1 MTPEQWLELLA
12 ARLEARRP
20 YVKLMRDYTTGNARL
35 PEMGPNLRR
44 SWERFQRKSR
54 TNWGGLAVESRAER
68 IIHTGVTVGGSIDT
82 PEAKAAAEI
91 VLRNR
96 LEVAFADAIEDC
108 MAVGYGYLA
117 VGSDADGRAV
127 VTAEKP
133 EFVIVAQDELQP
145 WRAVAALKVW
155 RHLVDGRDYALLWI
169 PGLRVKYSRP
179 SVSSLFTQE
188 TMSAAGGWAE
198 SERVAFDGPV
208 PVFELENKTGKSV
221 AEGVYF
227 TGGLS
232 IIDAHTDLVDRITL
246 GVLWRLVTQS
256 IQAFRQR
263 GLFTREGSGGLPE
276 TDTGGNAIDWAAVFE
291 PAPGALWEI
300 PEQVAQVWESQY
312 TDITPML
319 TANTA
324 DVREFAALTGATVP
338 GSDAANQ
345 SAEGVRDGKDKAA
358 RGAEKVLAR
367 VKPVLSGAMLAA
379 LRVEGIDS
387 PGTIEVKFEN
397 PNRVTLAEKTDAASK
412 MIAAGVSLPIV
423 QREILG
429 MSPDTIAEDES
440 NRNRAA
446 MAPSPIASLAAAVTR
461 QTLQPNA

>member
-20 YVKLMRDYTTGNARL
+20 YVALMRDYTTGNARL

-68 IIHTGVTVGGSIDT
+68 IIHTGVTVGGAIDT
-82 PEAKAAAEI
+82 PEAKAAAAI

-117 VGSDADGRAV
+117 VGADEDGNAV

-155 RHLVDGRDYALLWI
+155 RHPVDGHDYALLWI
-169 PGLRVKYSRP
+169 PGLRVKYARP
-179 SVSSLFTQE
+179 SVSLLV
-188 TMSAAGGWAE
+188 SAPGAPVQATGGWAE
-198 SERVAFDGPV
+198 LERVEFDGPV

-221 AEGVYF
+221 AEGAYF

-232 IIDAHTDLVDRITL
+232 IIDPHTDLIDRIML

-263 GLFTREGSGGLPE
+263 GLFSREGSGGLPPK
-276 TDTGGNAIDWAAVFE
+276 DADGNDIDWAAVFE

-300 PEQVAQVWESQY
+300 PEQVASVWESQY

-319 TANTA
+319 TANK
-324 DVREFAALTGATVP
+324 DDIREFAALTGATVP
-338 GSDAANQ
+338 GSDSANQ

-379 LRVEGIDS
+379 LRVEGIEN

-429 MSPDTIAEDES
+429 MSPDTIAEDEN
-440 NRNRAA
+440 NRNRMTAA
-446 MAPSPIASLAAAVTR
+446 SDLGLLAGAITR
-461 QTLQPNA
+461 QTA